1 MGKQDQRMILILTC
15 KCHRLNLLKAAE
27 VPEKIFVLPIK
38 WPYYQKFHPCPAALR
53 FSRTRC
59 SSSGLS
65 SQTASAGPASH
76 WTWAADGCWVK
87 PSLRSQ
93 CQMFPP
99 GGVGGVLLHD
109 VGHTELEQAL
119 PHDVHWGLT
128 IHGELRPEWWYSY
141 WSKSWRFSKPT
152 SLSNSAW
159 RCSLPGQPD
168 IPQLWY
174 WCNAII
180 WWHFDNLFTLF
191 SVQFWMASPKL

>member
-1 MGKQDQRMILILTC
+1 MTLLPKVLPVSCSLAIFSNSLFIQWSIKPDC
-15 KCHRLNLLKAAE
+15 FSWSSFSLNL
-27 VPEKIFVLPIK
+27 
-38 WPYYQKFHPCPAALR
+38 R
-53 FSRTRC
+53 R
-59 SSSGLS
+59 
-65 SQTASAGPASH
+65 
-76 WTWAADGCWVK
+76 CWVK

-119 PHDVHWGLT
+119 PHDVHRGLA

-174 WCNAII
+174 WCNAIMC
-180 WWHFDNLFTLF
+180 WHFDNLFTLF